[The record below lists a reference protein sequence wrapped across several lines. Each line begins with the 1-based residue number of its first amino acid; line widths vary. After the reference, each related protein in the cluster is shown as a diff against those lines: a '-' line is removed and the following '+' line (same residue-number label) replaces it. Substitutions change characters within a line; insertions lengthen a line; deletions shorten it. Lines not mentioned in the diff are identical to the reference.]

1 MKLIYTL
8 VLLLLQS
15 GIIFSQNWQQI
26 ANFPGN
32 ERDDGTSFTIGNKV
46 YCGLGM
52 NAWFGVNADFQVF
65 DLNTETWSQGVS
77 LPAGEERQYANGFS
91 HNGKGYVF
99 GGTNGSA
106 FLNDLWQFDPLA
118 GTWQALPPMPSSG
131 KAGALSFVIADTV
144 YIAGGKS
151 TGVMASD
158 ELWAF
163 DLTSQQWSQKNDLPF
178 DGMWRGVSFV
188 RDDKGIIG
196 LGKKNDSTYHEYL
209 YAYHSHGDYWQTLFG
224 IPLSPSTHTAF
235 AQIGNIGYLYG
246 GIIGEGVYSN
256 VFLSMNLLTLDI
268 IYMNELP
275 AEARRGG
282 MAFTNTTDFFVTT
295 GVSAS
300 GRLNETWK
308 ASYVLSLNESTLG
321 SSVSI
326 SPNPAQKSLKI
337 TSSQTI
343 DGIQIFDMTG
353 KIVFLQ
359 EIHSQSTVVPI
370 ELTNGMY
377 ILQSEVGGQLTKQR
391 LMIAN

>member
-8 VLLLLQS
+8 VLLLQS
-15 GIIFSQNWQQI
+15 GSIFSQNWQQI
-26 ANFPGN
+26 ANFSGN

-91 HNGKGYVF
+91 HNGMGYVF
-99 GGTNGSA
+99 GGTNGSE
-106 FLNDLWQFDPLA
+106 FLNDLWQFDPSS

-163 DLTSQQWSQKNDLPF
+163 DLISQQWSQKNDLPF
-178 DGMWRGVSFV
+178 DGMWRGVNFV
-188 RDDKGIIG
+188 WNEEAIIG
-196 LGKKNDSTYHEYL
+196 LGKMNDSTLNENFYQYFPV
-209 YAYHSHGDYWQTLFG
+209 SDSWQL
-224 IPLSPSTHTAF
+224 IPGLSPEPATHTAF
-235 AQIGNIGYLYG
+235 AQIGKVAFLYG
-246 GIIGEGVYSN
+246 GVIEDESYSN
-256 VFLSMNLLTLDI
+256 SLVRIDLETFDNTNLTAF
-268 IYMNELP
+268 P

-308 ASYVLSLNESTLG
+308 ASYVLSLDESTLG

-353 KIVFLQ
+353 KTVFLQ
-359 EIHSQSTVVPI
+359 EIHSQSAVVPI